1 MKSPY
6 YILGFV
12 CGIVTVGIIFGV
24 LFVKAKREGKNQQFD
39 EMQLLSRQKAA
50 VHGFVLLIASTL
62 IGGVLCD
69 MGWLSGFDMS
79 VICVFLAISVFG
91 CECILRNAYFKV
103 GEKKGPWIGVLVAV
117 ALLNYIAVARHV
129 LDGSFMESILNFC
142 CALGMTALVVAIMIQ
157 RGRNRKLE
165 EE

>member
-12 CGIVTVGIIFGV
+12 CGIVTVGIIFGI
-24 LFVKAKREGKNQQFD
+24 LFVKAKREGKDQQFD

-50 VHGFVLLIASTL
+50 VHGFVLLVICTL
-62 IGGVLCD
+62 IGGVVCD
-69 MGWLSGFDMS
+69 MGWLDGFDMS

-117 ALLNYIAVARHV
+117 ALLNYIAVVRH
-129 LDGSFMESILNFC
+129 LFDGSFMESILNFC
-142 CALGMTALVVAIMIQ
+142 CALGMTALVAAIMIQ
-157 RGRNRKLE
+157 RGRNKKLE